1 MSTQNKDIK
10 FIKGVGEKRAELF
23 KQLGVVDS
31 DALFSLYPRNYED
44 WSSPKLVSEAPF
56 DLPCCIK
63 AKVVT
68 PIEEKYIR
76 RNMTIYKFI
85 AEDEKG
91 GTLYVSIFNNKFIT
105 KTIKE
110 GNEYLFYGKAD
121 GNFLEKHMSAPIIR
135 PVGYEK
141 IRPIYKT
148 VEGLTSANIEKIISD
163 AIKGFDFPDYLPN
176 DIKLKYNLCNLSDAI
191 NRVHFP
197 KKKSDIEIARKRL
210 AFDEMFFLQTALL
223 YKKFKKKSD
232 GISISKDYTEEFINS
247 LPFALTNAQHN
258 AINDCVKDIS
268 SGNIMNRLIQGDVGS
283 GKTVVAAAI
292 IYSVIKNGFQSALM
306 VPTEIL
312 AEQHFETFKQF
323 FEKFTDIKIGLLS
336 GSTPK
341 KEKEHIKLDLS
352 NGDLDLVIGTHAI
365 IQEDVSFKNLGLVI
379 TDEQHRFGVEQR
391 TKLSSKSSTTHILV
405 MSATPIP
412 RTLSLI
418 IYGDLD
424 ISIINELP
432 SGRQPINTYCV
443 TTDLRQRVFA
453 YIKKVLDNGNQ
464 GYIVC
469 PLVEEGENGLKSATE
484 YFNSLSQNEFSN
496 YKLALLHGKM
506 KPSEKE
512 KVMREFSEGKVQ
524 LLIATTV
531 IEVGINVPNATIMV
545 IENSERFGLSQLHQ
559 LRGRIGRGSKKSD
572 CILIADVDNNDMIP
586 KRLKIISSTQ
596 DGFKIADEDLKL
608 RGPGD
613 FLGKRQHGLPEMKIA
628 DISTDLTLI
637 RAATD
642 AAADFLKSDPSI
654 SAPQNKEIRKN
665 VARILKNLMKYGY
678 N

>member
-1 MSTQNKDIK
+1 MSKQNKDIK

-23 KQLGVVDS
+23 RQLGVVDS

-44 WSSPKLVSEAPF
+44 WSCPKLVSEAPF
-56 DLPCCIK
+56 DTPCCIK
-63 AKVVT
+63 AKVIT
-68 PIEEKYIR
+68 PIEEKRIR

-91 GTLYVSIFNNKFIT
+91 GTLYVSIFNNKYIY
-105 KTIKE
+105 KTVKE

-121 GNFLEKHMSAPIIR
+121 GNFLEKHISSPIIR
-135 PVGYEK
+135 SVGYEK

-148 VEGLTSANIEKIISD
+148 VEGLSSATIEKIISD
-163 AIKGFDFPDYLPN
+163 AIKGYDFPDYMPQE
-176 DIKLKYNLCNLSDAI
+176 IKLKYNLCDLSDAI
-191 NRVHFP
+191 NRIHFP
-197 KKKSDIEIARKRL
+197 NKKSDIDIARKRL

-223 YKKFKKKSD
+223 YKKFKKKSL
-232 GISISKDYTEEFINS
+232 GITLEKDYTKEFIDT
-247 LPFALTNAQHN
+247 LPFSLTQSQLN
-258 AINDCVKDIS
+258 AIKDCSLDMS
-268 SGNIMNRLIQGDVGS
+268 SGNVMNRLIQGDVGS
-283 GKTVVAAAI
+283 GKTVVAASL
-292 IYSVIKNGFQSALM
+292 IYSVIKNKYQAALM
-306 VPTEIL
+306 APTEIL
-312 AEQHFETFKQF
+312 AEQHFATFEHFYKNF
-323 FEKFTDIKIGLLS
+323 GNIKVALLT
-336 GSTPK
+336 GSTTK
-341 KEKEHIKLDLS
+341 KEKERIKSALS
-352 NGDLDLVIGTHAI
+352 TGDIDLVIGTHAI
-365 IQEDVSFKNLGLVI
+365 IQEDVIFKNLGLVI

-391 TKLSSKSSTTHILV
+391 TKLSSKSADTHILV

-432 SGRQPINTYCV
+432 SGRQPISTYCV
-443 TTDLRQRVFA
+443 TSDLRQRVFE
-453 YIKKVLDNGNQ
+453 YIKKALDNGNQ

-469 PLVEEGENGLKSATE
+469 PLVEESDSGLKSATE
-484 YFNSLSQNEFSN
+484 YFEELSTNEFKG

-506 KPSEKE
+506 KPSQKE
-512 KVMREFSEGKVQ
+512 NVMREFSKGNIQ

-559 LRGRIGRGSKKSD
+559 LRGRIGRGNIKSD
-572 CILIADVDNNDMIP
+572 CILIADVEDETKIP
-586 KRLKIISSTQ
+586 KRLKIISSTL

-628 DISTDLTLI
+628 DITTDLSLI
-637 RAATD
+637 RNASD
-642 AAADFLKSDPSI
+642 AAADFLRSDPTI
-654 SAPQNKEIRKN
+654 SYAKHIEIRRN
-665 VARILKNLMKYGY
+665 VARILKNLMKFGY

>member
-23 KQLGVVDS
+23 RQLGVVDS
-31 DALFSLYPRNYED
+31 DALFALYPRNYED

-63 AKVVT
+63 AKVVS
-68 PIEEKYIR
+68 PIEERYIR

-91 GTLYVSIFNNKFIT
+91 GTLYISIFNNKYIS

-110 GNEYLFYGKAD
+110 GKEYLFYGKAD
-121 GNFLEKHMSAPIIR
+121 GNLLEKHMSSPLIR

-148 VEGLTSANIEKIISD
+148 VDGLTSANIEKIISD
-163 AIKGFDFPDYLPN
+163 SIKGYEFPDYLPN
-176 DIKLKYNLCNLSDAI
+176 DLKLKYNLCDLAVAI
-191 NRVHFP
+191 NRIHFP
-197 KKKSDIEIARKRL
+197 VKKSDIEIARRRL

-223 YKKFKKKSD
+223 YKKHKKKSV
-232 GISISKDYTEEFINS
+232 GITLKNDYTKEFTNT
-247 LPFALTNAQHN
+247 LPFLLTNSQSN
-258 AINDCVKDIS
+258 AINDCVLDMS
-268 SGNIMNRLIQGDVGS
+268 SGNAMNRLIQGDVGS
-283 GKTVVAAAI
+283 GKTAVAAAL
-292 IYSVIKNGFQSALM
+292 IYSVIKNGYQSALM
-306 VPTEIL
+306 APTEIL
-312 AEQHFETFKQF
+312 AEQHYVTLKQF
-323 FEKFTDIKIGLLS
+323 FKSFADINIALLT
-336 GSTPK
+336 GSTTK
-341 KEKEHIKLDLS
+341 KEKEQIKSALSCGDIDLI
-352 NGDLDLVIGTHAI
+352 IGTHAI
-365 IQEDVSFKNLGLVI
+365 IQEDVVFNKLGLVI

-391 TKLSSKSSTTHILV
+391 TKLSSKSNDSHILV

-418 IYGDLD
+418 VYGDLD

-432 SGRQPINTYCV
+432 AGRQPISTYCV
-443 TTDLRQRVFA
+443 TSSLRQRVFD
-453 YIKKVLDNGNQ
+453 YVKKALNSGNQ

-469 PLVEEGENGLKSATE
+469 PLVDESESGLKSATE
-484 YFNSLSQNEFSN
+484 YFKSLSKNEFSGYN
-496 YKLALLHGKM
+496 LAILHGKM
-506 KPSEKE
+506 KSSEKE
-512 KVMREFSEGKVQ
+512 KIMRGFSEGKIQ

-545 IENSERFGLSQLHQ
+545 IENAERFGLSQLHQ
-559 LRGRIGRGSKKSD
+559 LRGRIGRGNKKSD
-572 CILIADVDNNDMIP
+572 CILIADVDSEEKIP
-586 KRLKIISSTQ
+586 KRLKIISSTL

-628 DISTDLTLI
+628 DIATDLSLI
-637 RAATD
+637 RAASD
-642 AAADFLKSDPSI
+642 AAADFLKEDPTI
-654 SAPQNKEIRKN
+654 SLPQHIEIRRN

>member
-1 MSTQNKDIK
+1 MSKQNKDIK

-23 KQLGVVDS
+23 RQLGVVDS

-44 WSSPKLVSEAPF
+44 WSSPKLISEAPF
-56 DLPCCIK
+56 DVPCCIK

-91 GTLYVSIFNNKFIT
+91 GKLFVSVFNNKYIS

-110 GNEYLFYGKAD
+110 GKEYLFYGKAD
-121 GNFLEKHMSAPIIR
+121 GNFLEKYISSPIIR

-148 VEGLTSANIEKIISD
+148 VDGLSSATIEKIIAE
-163 AIKGFDFPDYLPN
+163 AIKGYEFPDYLPQE
-176 DIKLKYNLCNLSDAI
+176 IKLKYNLCDLSDAI
-191 NRVHFP
+191 NRIHFP
-197 KKKSDIEIARKRL
+197 KKKSDIDIARRRL

-223 YKKFKKKSD
+223 YKKYKKKAV
-232 GISISKDYTEEFINS
+232 GITLEKDYTKEFIDT
-247 LPFALTNAQHN
+247 LPFKLTNSQLST
-258 AINDCVKDIS
+258 IKDCVLDMS
-268 SGNIMNRLIQGDVGS
+268 SGNVMNRLIQGDVGS
-283 GKTVVAAAI
+283 GKTVVAASL
-292 IYSVIKNGFQSALM
+292 IYSVIKNGYQAALM

-312 AEQHFETFKQF
+312 AEQHLFSFMQF
-323 FEKFTDIKIGLLS
+323 FKDTDINVVLLT
-336 GSTPK
+336 GSSTK
-341 KEKEHIKLDLS
+341 KEKSNIKKALS
-352 NGDLDLVIGTHAI
+352 SGEIDLVIGTHAI
-365 IQEDVSFKNLGLVI
+365 IQEDVVFKNLGLVI

-391 TKLSSKSSTTHILV
+391 TKLSSKSTDTHILV

-432 SGRQPINTYCV
+432 SGRQPISTYCV
-443 TTDLRQRVFA
+443 TSELRQRVFE
-453 YIKKVLDNGNQ
+453 YIKKTLDNGNQ

-469 PLVEEGENGLKSATE
+469 PLVEESDSGLKSATE
-484 YFNSLSQNEFSN
+484 YFEKLSTNEFDG

-506 KPSEKE
+506 KPSQKDN
-512 KVMREFSEGKVQ
+512 VMREFSKGNIQ

-545 IENSERFGLSQLHQ
+545 IENAERFGLSQLHQ
-559 LRGRIGRGSKKSD
+559 LRGRIGRGNIKSD
-572 CILIADVDNNDMIP
+572 CILIAEVEDETKIP
-586 KRLKIISSTQ
+586 KRLKVISSTL

-628 DISTDLTLI
+628 DITTDLSLI
-637 RAATD
+637 RNASD
-642 AAADFLKSDPSI
+642 AAADFLISDPTI
-654 SAPQNKEIRKN
+654 SDEKHIDIRRN

>member
-1 MSTQNKDIK
+1 MSKQNKDIK

-56 DLPCCIK
+56 DVACCIK

-68 PIEEKYIR
+68 PIQENYIR
-76 RNMTIYKFI
+76 RNMTIYKFV

-91 GTLYVSIFNNKFIT
+91 GTLYISVFNNKFI
-105 KTIKE
+105 KNTIKE
-110 GNEYLFYGKAD
+110 GKEYLFFGKAD
-121 GNFLEKHMSAPIIR
+121 GNLLEKHMNSPLIR

-148 VEGLTSANIEKIISD
+148 VEGLTSATIEKIISD
-163 AIKGFDFPDYLPN
+163 AIKGYEFPDYLPN
-176 DIKLKYNLCNLSDAI
+176 EIKHKYNLCDLNVAI
-191 NRVHFP
+191 NLIHFP
-197 KKKSDIEIARKRL
+197 KKKSDIEIARRRL

-223 YKKFKKKSD
+223 YKKFKKKAD
-232 GISISKDYTEEFINS
+232 GIKLKQDFSLEFIKS
-247 LPFALTNAQHN
+247 LPFDLTYAQIN
-258 AINDCVKDIS
+258 AIKDCSKDMS
-268 SGNIMNRLIQGDVGS
+268 SGKVMNRLIQGDVGS
-283 GKTVVAAAI
+283 GKTVVAATV
-292 IYSVIKNGFQSALM
+292 IYSIIKNGYQAALM

-312 AEQHFETFKQF
+312 AEQHFISFNNF
-323 FEKFTDIKIGLLS
+323 FDNKNIKIALLT
-336 GSTPK
+336 GSTTK
-341 KEKEHIKLDLS
+341 KEKEKIKQDLS
-352 NGDLDLVIGTHAI
+352 NGNIDLVIGTHAI
-365 IQEDVSFKNLGLVI
+365 IQDDVIFNNLGLVI

-391 TKLSSKSSTTHILV
+391 TKLSSKSNDAHIIV

-432 SGRQPINTYCV
+432 LGRQPISTYCV
-443 TTDLRQRVFA
+443 TSDLRKRVFE
-453 YIKKVLDNGNQ
+453 YVKKAIDNGNQ

-469 PLVEEGENGLKSATE
+469 PLVDEGENGLKSATE
-484 YFNSLSQNEFSN
+484 LFNNLSINEFSG

-506 KPSEKE
+506 KPSDKE
-512 KVMREFSEGKVQ
+512 IVMREFSSGNIQ
-524 LLIATTV
+524 LLISTTV

-545 IENSERFGLSQLHQ
+545 IENAERFGLSQLHQ
-559 LRGRIGRGSKKSD
+559 LRGRIGRGTQKSD
-572 CILIADVDNNDMIP
+572 CILIADVQDEAKIP
-586 KRLKIISSTQ
+586 KRLKIISSTL

-628 DISTDLTLI
+628 DISTDLSLI
-637 RAATD
+637 RSASD
-642 AAADFLKSDPSI
+642 AASLFLESDPSI
-654 SAPQNKEIRKN
+654 SSVKHTEIRRN
-665 VARILKNLMKYGY
+665 VARILKNLIKFGY